1 MSTEKKKET
10 DKKEKDKLEPDK
22 TEKDTGSESASK
34 SVPEEKSDYDFIRE
48 KIRERPVNKKKLI
61 KRSLFTSGMAVL
73 FGIIACLTFLLMEP
87 LLSKWITSD
96 QDIKLMPV
104 ELNENVEDEDYP
116 VEAVRPLEDS
126 EISPGTE
133 PGDPDASSAPVQ
145 IEVEKPIE
153 EMSLSDDDVGN
164 SNGDNSAT
172 TGTTPAAEPSV
183 TPAPAEREVE
193 LEDYMQLYR
202 KMYSMSGEVSKSLV
216 VLTADQGIDDWLNEE
231 ELKGRRTTGVI
242 IGENGYELLILA
254 DSRRIK
260 TESDGG
266 LTVKFPSGDSTRDVY
281 MRRMDRETGLAIYAI
296 GLGAIPE
303 GAKESYTIATIGN
316 SSARSI
322 TGNAVIAAGMPLGSS
337 SVCYGSVTSAQ
348 TKINETDA
356 AYHLLTTDIYA
367 SVDASG
373 ILTNVRGQV
382 VGIICSDHHE
392 KGMENLIYAY
402 GISSIKQLIEDL
414 SNSQE
419 RIYLGNHLAEV
430 PADVMMAYDVPEG
443 VYITDVDMDSPA
455 MKAGLN
461 RGDVIIKIGD
471 MSVRTVDEYMSALHS
486 CDPGENIVVEYART
500 NGTQYVR
507 MTVEVEPDVFDDT
520 AG

>member
-1 MSTEKKKET
+1 MNTKEQ
-10 DKKEKDKLEPDK
+10 KEKDIS
-22 TEKDTGSESASK
+22 SEAAGK
-34 SVPEEKSDYDFIRE
+34 NAPEEKSDYDFIRE
-48 KIRERPVNKKKLI
+48 KIRERPVNKKKLV

-73 FGIIACLTFLLMEP
+73 FGVIACLTFLLMEP
-87 LLSKWITSD
+87 LLSKWISSD

-104 ELNENVEDEDYP
+104 ELNENMEEEEYP
-116 VEAVRPLEDS
+116 VEAVRPVDDPEPSQATEPADS
-126 EISPGTE
+126 EN
-133 PGDPDASSAPVQ
+133 SSVPVQ

-153 EMSLSDDDVGN
+153 EMSLSDDDVEN
-164 SNGDNSAT
+164 SSGDNSASP
-172 TGTTPAAEPSV
+172 GTTSATEPSPV
-183 TPAPAEREVE
+183 ATPVDREVE

-231 ELKGRRTTGVI
+231 ELRMRRTTGVI

-254 DSRRIK
+254 DSRRI
-260 TESDGG
+260 TTSSEDG
-266 LTVKFPSGDSTRDVY
+266 LTMRFSTGDSTRNVY
-281 MRRMDRETGLAIYAI
+281 MRRIDHETGLAVYAI
-296 GLGAIPE
+296 KLSAIPE
-303 GAKESYTIATIGN
+303 GAKDSYTIATIGN

-348 TKINETDA
+348 TKISETDA
-356 AYHLLTTDIYA
+356 SYHLLTTDIYA

-392 KGMENLIYAY
+392 SGMENLIYAY

-430 PADVMMAYDVPEG
+430 PTDVMLAYDVPEG

-461 RGDVIIKIGD
+461 RGDVIVKIGD
-471 MSVRTVDEYMSALHS
+471 MPVNTVDEYMSALHN
-486 CDPGENIVVEYART
+486 CDPGENIKVEYART
-500 NGTQYVR
+500 NGTQYVQ
-507 MTVEVEPDVFDDT
+507 MSVEVEPDVFDDT
-520 AG
+520 VG

>member
-1 MSTEKKKET
+1 MSTKEQ
-10 DKKEKDKLEPDK
+10 KDKDKAK
-22 TEKDTGSESASK
+22 TEETKDIAPEADGQNT
-34 SVPEEKSDYDFIRE
+34 PEEKSDYDFIRE

-73 FGIIACLTFLLMEP
+73 FGVIACLTFLLMEP
-87 LLSKWITSD
+87 LLSKWISSD

-104 ELNENVEDEDYP
+104 ELNENVEEEEYP
-116 VEAVRPLEDS
+116 VEAVRPLDDS
-126 EISPGTE
+126 ETSAGNET
-133 PGDPDASSAPVQ
+133 GDPDASSAPVQ

-153 EMSLSDDDVGN
+153 EMSLSDDDVEN
-164 SNGDNSAT
+164 SGGENSAT
-172 TGTTPAAEPSV
+172 AGTTPATEP
-183 TPAPAEREVE
+183 TATTAPTDREVE

-231 ELKGRRTTGVI
+231 ELRERRTTGVI

-254 DSRRIK
+254 ESSRIRNA
-260 TESDGG
+260 SDDG
-266 LTVKFPSGDSTRDVY
+266 LTIKFPSGDSTRDVY
-281 MRRMDRETGLAIYAI
+281 MRRLDHETGLAIYAI
-296 GLGAIPE
+296 KLSAIPA
-303 GAKESYTIATIGN
+303 GAKDSYTIATIGN

-322 TGNAVIAAGMPLGSS
+322 TGNAVIAAGMPLGNS

-392 KGMENLIYAY
+392 SGMENLIYAY

-430 PADVMMAYDVPEG
+430 PADVMQAYDVPEG

-461 RGDVIIKIGD
+461 RGDVIVRIGD
-471 MSVRTVDEYMSALHS
+471 MSVKTVDEYMAALHN
-486 CDPGENIVVEYART
+486 CDPGENITVEYART
-500 NGTQYVR
+500 NGTQYVH
-507 MTVEVEPDVFDDT
+507 MSVEVEPDVFNDT
-520 AG
+520 VG

>member
-1 MSTEKKKET
+1 MSAKEQKDKAEEEKKDVSPEPA
-10 DKKEKDKLEPDK
+10 EKN
-22 TEKDTGSESASK
+22 T
-34 SVPEEKSDYDFIRE
+34 PEEKSDYDFIRE

-87 LLSKWITSD
+87 LLSKWVSSD

-104 ELNENVEDEDYP
+104 ELNENVEDEEYP
-116 VEAVRPLEDS
+116 IEAVRPLDDS
-126 EISPGTE
+126 EVSPATA
-133 PGDPDASSAPVQ
+133 PTDPDASSAPVQ

-153 EMSLSDDDVGN
+153 EMSLSDDDVEN
-164 SNGDNSAT
+164 SNGENNAT
-172 TGTTPAAEPSV
+172 AGTTPAAEPSA
-183 TPAPAEREVE
+183 TAAPVDREME

-216 VLTADQGIDDWLNEE
+216 ILTADQEIDDWLNEE
-231 ELKGRRTTGVI
+231 KLRGKRTTGVI

-254 DSRRIK
+254 DSSRIK
-260 TESDGG
+260 TSSDEG
-266 LTVKFPSGDSTRDVY
+266 LTIRFPSGDSTRDVY
-281 MRRMDRETGLAIYAI
+281 MRRMDHETGLAIYAI
-296 GLGAIPE
+296 KLNAIPE
-303 GAKESYTIATIGN
+303 DAKESYTIATIGN

-322 TGNAVIAAGMPLGSS
+322 TGNAVIAAGMPLGNS

-367 SVDASG
+367 SEDASG

-392 KGMENLIYAY
+392 NGMENLIYAY

-430 PADVMMAYDVPEG
+430 PADVMLAYSVPEG

-461 RGDVIIKIGD
+461 RGDIIVKIGD
-471 MSVRTVDEYMSALHS
+471 MSVKTVDEYMAALHS
-486 CDPGENIVVEYART
+486 CEHDENITVEYARN
-500 NGTQYVR
+500 NGVQYVN
-507 MTVEVEPDVFDDT
+507 MSVEVEPDVFDDT

>member
-1 MSTEKKKET
+1 MSAKEQKDKAEEEKKDVSPEPA
-10 DKKEKDKLEPDK
+10 EKN
-22 TEKDTGSESASK
+22 T
-34 SVPEEKSDYDFIRE
+34 PEEKSDYDFIRE

-87 LLSKWITSD
+87 LLSKWVSSD

-104 ELNENVEDEDYP
+104 ELNENVEEEEYP
-116 VEAVRPLEDS
+116 VEAVRPLDDS
-126 EISPGTE
+126 EVSPATE
-133 PGDPDASSAPVQ
+133 PTDPDASSAPVQ

-153 EMSLSDDDVGN
+153 EMSLSDDDVEN
-164 SNGDNSAT
+164 SNGENGAT
-172 TGTTPAAEPSV
+172 AGTAPAAEP
-183 TPAPAEREVE
+183 TAAAAPVDREME
-193 LEDYMQLYR
+193 LEDYRQLYR

-216 VLTADQGIDDWLNEE
+216 ILTADQEIDDWLNEE
-231 ELKGRRTTGVI
+231 NLRGKRTTGVI

-254 DSRRIK
+254 DSSRIK
-260 TESDGG
+260 TSSADG
-266 LTVKFPSGDSTRDVY
+266 LTIRFPSGDSTRDVY
-281 MRRMDRETGLAIYAI
+281 LRRMDHETGLAIYAI
-296 GLGAIPE
+296 RLGAIPE

-322 TGNAVIAAGMPLGSS
+322 TGNAVIAAGMPLGNS

-367 SVDASG
+367 SRDASG

-392 KGMENLIYAY
+392 NGMENLIYAY

-430 PADVMMAYDVPEG
+430 PADVMMAYSVPEG

-461 RGDVIIKIGD
+461 RGDVIVKIGD
-471 MSVRTVDEYMSALHS
+471 MSVRTVDEYMAALHN
-486 CDPGENIVVEYART
+486 CEHGENITVEYARN
-500 NGTQYVR
+500 NGVQYVY
-507 MTVEVEPDVFDDT
+507 MSVEVEPDVFDDT
-520 AG
+520 EG

>member
-1 MSTEKKKET
+1 MSTKEE
-10 DKKEKDKLEPDK
+10 KEKDKIEDGK
-22 TEKDTGSESASK
+22 KSAGSESAEK
-34 SVPEEKSDYDFIRE
+34 NTPEEKSDYDFIRE

-104 ELNENVEDEDYP
+104 ELNENVEEEEYP
-116 VEAVRPLEDS
+116 VEAVRPLDDPEV
-126 EISPGTE
+126 SPGTE
-133 PGDPDASSAPVQ
+133 PVDPDAASGPVQ

-153 EMSLSDDDVGN
+153 EMSLSDDDVEN
-164 SNGDNSAT
+164 SNGDSSAT
-172 TGTTPAAEPSV
+172 ASTTPAAEPSA
-183 TPAPAEREVE
+183 TTAPADREVE
-193 LEDYMQLYR
+193 LEDYMQIYR

-216 VLTADQGIDDWLNEE
+216 VLTADQGIDDWLNED
-231 ELKGRRTTGVI
+231 ELRERRTTGVI
-242 IGENGYELLILA
+242 IGENGYELLVLA
-254 DSRRIK
+254 ESSRIK
-260 TESDGG
+260 DASADG
-266 LTVKFPSGDSTRDVY
+266 LTIRFPSGDSTRSVY
-281 MRRMDRETGLAIYAI
+281 MRRMDHETGLAIYAI
-296 GLGAIPE
+296 KLNAIPE
-303 GAKESYTIATIGN
+303 GAKDSYTIATIGN

-322 TGNAVIAAGMPLGSS
+322 TGNAVIAAGMPLGNS

-392 KGMENLIYAY
+392 SGMENLIYAY

-430 PADVMMAYDVPEG
+430 PADVMQAYDVPEG

-461 RGDVIIKIGD
+461 RGDVIVRIGD
-471 MSVRTVDEYMSALHS
+471 MSVKTVDEYMAALHS
-486 CDPGENIVVEYART
+486 CDPGENITVEYART
-500 NGTQYVR
+500 NGTQYVQ
-507 MTVEVEPDVFDDT
+507 MSVEVEPDVFDDT

>member
-1 MSTEKKKET
+1 MSAKEQKEKKNSEEVKEDT
-10 DKKEKDKLEPDK
+10 SPESPEKS
-22 TEKDTGSESASK
+22 T
-34 SVPEEKSDYDFIRE
+34 PEEKSDYDFIRE
-48 KIRERPVNKKKLI
+48 KIRERPVNKKKLV

-73 FGIIACLTFLLMEP
+73 FGVIACLTFLLMEP

-96 QDIKLMPV
+96 QEIKLEPV
-104 ELNENVEDEDYP
+104 ELNENVEEEEYP
-116 VEAVRPLEDS
+116 VEAVRPLDDPEV
-126 EISPGTE
+126 SPGTE
-133 PGDPDASSAPVQ
+133 PSDPDASSGPAQ

-153 EMSLSDDDVGN
+153 EMSLSDDDVEN
-164 SNGDNSAT
+164 SNGDSSAT
-172 TGTTPAAEPSV
+172 AGTTPATENSASS
-183 TPAPAEREVE
+183 TPADREVE

-231 ELKGRRTTGVI
+231 ELRGRRTTGVI

-254 DSRRIK
+254 DSSRIK
-260 TESDGG
+260 TASADG
-266 LTVKFPSGDSTRDVY
+266 LTMMFSSGDSTRDVY
-281 MRRMDRETGLAIYAI
+281 MRRKDHETGLAIYAVK
-296 GLGAIPE
+296 LNAIPE
-303 GAKESYTIATIGN
+303 GAKDSYTIATIGN

-322 TGNAVIAAGMPLGSS
+322 TGNAVIAAGMPLGNS

-348 TKINETDA
+348 TRINETDA

-392 KGMENLIYAY
+392 SGMENLIYAY

-419 RIYLGNHLAEV
+419 RVYLGNHLAEV
-430 PADVMMAYDVPEG
+430 PADVMQAYNVPEG

-461 RGDVIIKIGD
+461 RGDVIVKIGD
-471 MSVRTVDEYMSALHS
+471 MSVKTVDEYMAALHS
-486 CDPGENIVVEYART
+486 CDSGENVTVEYART
-500 NGTQYVR
+500 NGVQYVN
-507 MTVEVEPDVFDDT
+507 MSVEVEPAVFDDT
-520 AG
+520 AD